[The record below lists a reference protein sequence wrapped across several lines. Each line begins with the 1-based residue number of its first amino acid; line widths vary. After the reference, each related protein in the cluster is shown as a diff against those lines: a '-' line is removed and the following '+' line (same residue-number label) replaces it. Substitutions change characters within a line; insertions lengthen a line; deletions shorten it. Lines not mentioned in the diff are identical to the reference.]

1 MSSQLQSKAAFE
13 ASFIAFLHRQWLVHR
28 KPVPAGTNLSS
39 QAAII
44 TGSNSGLGLEAGRQ
58 LLQLG
63 LAHLVIAV
71 RSQSKGDAAAEGLRR
86 EFPRAQISVFLLDM
100 SSYDSIAAFAE
111 RCKSLP
117 RIDIVLLNAG
127 LMGSKTFATSKD
139 TGHEH
144 ASQIN
149 YISTA
154 LLTILLLPIL
164 KAKRIPEAKPPV
176 LTIVTSDSAFWASL
190 ETRGVVL
197 PQLDKPQGYAPMT
210 WYQKTKLLQHFFVAK
225 LAQEVDSRDVILN
238 MVNPGMCAGTAFGD
252 DKSGFSALLV
262 GLFNVFKWLM
272 ARPVAV
278 GASTYVDA
286 VVRGEE
292 SHGSYVSD
300 WAIRPYPGI
309 LYTQEGGQ
317 LGERLWD
324 ETMKELDFADA
335 SDIIQRMKK

>member
-1 MSSQLQSKAAFE
+1 
-13 ASFIAFLHRQWLVHR
+13 
-28 KPVPAGTNLSS
+28 
-39 QAAII
+39 
-44 TGSNSGLGLEAGRQ
+44 
-58 LLQLG
+58 
-63 LAHLVIAV
+63 
-71 RSQSKGDAAAEGLRR
+71 
-86 EFPRAQISVFLLDM
+86 M

-127 LMGSKTFATSKD
+127 LMGSKTFTISKD

-154 LLTILLLPIL
+154 LLTILLLPIP
-164 KAKRIPEAKPPV
+164 KEKRILEAKPPV

-225 LAQEVDSRDVILN
+225 LAQEIDSRDIILN
-238 MVNPGMCAGTAFGD
+238 MVNPGMCAGTGFGD
-252 DKSGFSALLV
+252 DKSGFSALLI

-286 VVRGEE
+286 AVRGEE

-300 WAIRPYPGI
+300 WAIRPYVCTDTTHPFLPSFI
-309 LYTQEGGQ
+309 HMFMISEDY
-317 LGERLWD
+317 R
-324 ETMKELDFADA
+324 AN
-335 SDIIQRMKK
+335 